1 ELGRDGDA
9 GQPGSGLAQA
19 EAFVREEPEELGADD
34 GTADGRAEL
43 VAAILGQCGGRQV
56 EGPGVEPVVT
66 DKPVGRA
73 VQRVAAGLRDDIHLT
88 ARGAPVLGWE
98 DARLHLKLGDR
109 VDGGRV
115 TQAAVVGV
123 DVGSA
128 IQEKL
133 RIVGAASG
141 YAEAADQSLTIL

>member
-1 ELGRDGDA
+1 R
-9 GQPGSGLAQA
+9 
-19 EAFVREEPEELGADD
+19 
-34 GTADGRAEL
+34 
-43 VAAILGQCGGRQV
+43 
-56 EGPGVEPVVT
+56 
-66 DKPVGRA
+66 VG
-73 VQRVAAGLRDDIHLT
+73 AGLRDDIPLT

-128 IQEKL
+128 IQEKR

-141 YAEAADQSLTIL
+141 YAEAADRSLTILVLLDGAAAGVGAGNQQSELQQL